1 MIRHNTAYVEY
12 DRELERR
19 VREYLTGRQMP
30 TLRKIEV
37 AAHEGTV
44 TLCGEVQSF
53 YQKQLCLNCCR
64 RVDGVRDLIDKV
76 EVASHEQ
83 DWLV

>member
-1 MIRHNTAYVEY
+1 MIRHNSNYLEY

-19 VREYLTGRQMP
+19 VLDYLAGRQFP
-30 TLRKIEV
+30 ALRKIEV
-37 AAHEGTV
+37 AAQDGTV

-64 RVDGVRDLIDKV
+64 RVDGVQQLVDKV

-83 DWLV
+83 EWFG